1 MTYFTYQKYQVTMET
16 TIVLYDE
23 SSEDME
29 GALLIIAVMLAVWGL
44 IETYSYYSEY
54 KSNDSLFNDYM
65 TLTHEAVLNNKRMR
79 DLEDHILTLKTLNKE
94 LNKENLSVKEQ
105 LNKLNSIKL
114 DELIEK
120 MVLLD
125 KII

>member
-1 MTYFTYQKYQVTMET
+1 VILAVFAA
-16 TIVLYDE
+16 ILFVLE
-23 SSEDME
+23 VILEVFEAM
-29 GALLIIAVMLAVWGL
+29 LVVFAVMLAVWGL